1 MSEMGTIYCAHYKL
15 YMMKKIILVL
25 AVFAISTTGFAQ
37 QMTRQKNSTMVSC
50 PKAYL
55 GVSTGLENQAGLIGF
70 IVDVPIVSQV
80 SVGGGVGISSW
91 GTKLYAEGRYYF
103 KPCQRGWA
111 IGAGVSH
118 NTGLTNFTTDLP
130 SNTGGNTSTTLDF
143 EPVTNGFIAGYHFFN
158 LGRRGHRFYLQAGY
172 SFRFSDDNY
181 KVLYGGPL
189 SADARKVLDILQPG
203 GLMLALGFSF
213 GVGGR

>member
-1 MSEMGTIYCAHYKL
+1 MREMRTIYCAHYKL
-15 YMMKKIILVL
+15 YMKKKIVFALVVL
-25 AVFAISTTGFAQ
+25 AMTTSAFAQ
-37 QMTRQKNSTMVSC
+37 RMTRARDKSITSC

-55 GVSTGLENQAGLIGF
+55 GVSTGLENQAGLLGF
-70 IVDVPIVSQV
+70 TVDIPIVSQV
-80 SVGGGVGISSW
+80 SVGGGLGLSSW

-111 IGAGVSH
+111 IGAGISH

-130 SNTGGNTSTTLDF
+130 SGSGGNVSTTLDF
-143 EPVTNGFIAGYHFFN
+143 EPVTNGFVAGYHFFN

-172 SFRFSDDNY
+172 SFRLTDDNY

-189 SADARKVLDILQPG
+189 SADARQVLDILQPG

-213 GVGGR
+213 GLGGR